1 MNIQAIAHKWA
12 AIKPAMI
19 ATQASPKHI
28 QSVLEDMQR
37 QIAFLC
43 SALETPSDAEKLA
56 ARVALLNPAAGEI
69 GAGMLAS
76 LVEDAR
82 RCFK

>member
-12 AIKPAMI
+12 AIKPEMI

-28 QSVLEDMQR
+28 QSVIEDMQR

-43 SALETPSDAEKLA
+43 TVAENVTPAEKLA
-56 ARVALLNPAAGEI
+56 ARVALLNPDAGEI

-82 RCFK
+82 RCF